1 MYLRIATCVSL
12 VLCLLDAHSYPVSS
26 KSSLAVV
33 MAGTEYF
40 VSGSGDDR
48 NNGLAL
54 TTPFRTIQ
62 KAANLSAPGDVINV
76 MDGEYTNACA
86 SCSVVDI
93 TRSGTADNWIVFRAL
108 PGHKPVLRPN
118 GWHGFQIKG
127 GASYIEISGFEVQG
141 NRADVTFEFCRAE
154 RNNNNPQ
161 CNGNGITID
170 GRNDGANKPHHIRIA
185 RNRVSQVPGGGIN
198 AIQTDYVTI
207 EDNIVHENAWY
218 SRFANSGI
226 SVYQAWNFDDQP
238 GPKILIRRNQVF
250 NNRSLVDWSVT
261 NRLSDGNGIIIDD
274 LRNTQNNSTLGV
286 YRGGVRVENNL
297 SFNNGGAGV
306 QTFFS
311 DQVDVIN
318 NTAYKNGQVVGYADI
333 LINQSGMVR
342 VLNNIAY
349 SRRAAMPIN
358 VLQSSNTRVDYNLT
372 FNGTAN
378 VTGANDL
385 QADPRFA
392 AHSTEW
398 AMSDF
403 RLLEG
408 SPALG
413 SGEVTMAPAEDLN
426 GVKRGG
432 NGQVTR
438 GAFESPAGLA
448 IPCRNPR
455 EVRSVY
461 PTRN

>member
-1 MYLRIATCVSL
+1 
-12 VLCLLDAHSYPVSS
+12 
-26 KSSLAVV
+26 

-48 NNGLAL
+48 NKGLAL
-54 TTPFRTIQ
+54 TAPFRTIQ
-62 KAANLSAPGDVINV
+62 KAANLGAPGDVINV

-86 SCSVVDI
+86 NCPVVDI
-93 TRSGTADNWIVFRAL
+93 TRSGKADNWIVFRAY
-108 PGHKPVLRPN
+108 PGHKPVLRYN

-141 NRADVTFEFCRAE
+141 NRADMTFEYCRAE
-154 RNNNNPQ
+154 RNNNNPL

-170 GRNDGANKPHHIRIA
+170 GRNDGGNKPHHIRIA
-185 RNRVSQVPGGGIN
+185 RNRIWQVPGGGIN

-207 EDNIVHENAWY
+207 EDNLVYENAWH
-218 SRFANSGI
+218 SRFANSGV

-238 GPKILIRRNQVF
+238 GPKIIIQRHQVF

-261 NRLSDGNGIIIDD
+261 NKLSDGNGIIIDD

-297 SFNNGGAGV
+297 VFNNGGAGI

-311 DQVDVIN
+311 DQVEIIN

-333 LINQSGMVR
+333 LVNQSGQVR

-349 SRRAAMPIN
+349 SRRSALPIN
-358 VLQSSNTRVDYNLT
+358 VLQSRDTRVDYNLT
-372 FNGTAN
+372 FNGIAS
-378 VTGANDL
+378 VTGPNDR

-392 AHSTEW
+392 APGTEW
-398 AMSDF
+398 GQCDF
-403 RLLEG
+403 HLLPG
-408 SPALG
+408 SPAAG
-413 SGEVTMAPAEDLN
+413 SGERAFAPAQDLEGAARSTN
-426 GVKRGG
+426 DG
-432 NGQVTR
+432 VTR
-438 GAFESPAGLA
+438 GALETIAG
-448 IPCRNPR
+448 RTRR
-455 EVRSVY
+455 ETPGRRVADH
-461 PTRN
+461 